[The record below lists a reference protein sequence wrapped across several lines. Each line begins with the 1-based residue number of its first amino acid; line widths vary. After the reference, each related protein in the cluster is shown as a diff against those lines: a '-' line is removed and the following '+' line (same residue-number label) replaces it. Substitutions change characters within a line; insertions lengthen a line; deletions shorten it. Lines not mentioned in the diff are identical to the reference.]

1 LALRGGLFHNRV
13 VVAVQSE
20 VMAPIQL

>member
-13 VVAVQSE
+13 LVAMQSE
-20 VMAPIQL
+20 ILAPIQL